1 MIVMLAGLGYLYLV
15 LCFYVVHR
23 TGSTE
28 GLADI
33 GDAALLSVAADGAG
47 RRRWTAQVARV
58 VMCAL
63 EAGSARDPPTPAG
76 L

>member
-1 MIVMLAGLGYLYLV
+1 MIIMLAGLGYLYLV
-15 LCFYVVHR
+15 LCFYLVHR

-28 GLADI
+28 GLAGIGNTTVLAVATPAWPSAPACAPNSPDI
-33 GDAALLSVAADGAG
+33 M
-47 RRRWTAQVARV
+47 RT
-58 VMCAL
+58 L

>member
-1 MIVMLAGLGYLYLV
+1 MKIAMIVMLAGLGYLYLA

-33 GDAALLSVAADGAG
+33 GNAAVLSVAATG
-47 RRRWTAQVARV
+47 VAV
-58 VMCAL
+58 A
-63 EAGSARDPPTPAG
+63 AG
-76 L
+76 LRAK

>member
-1 MIVMLAGLGYLYLV
+1 VKIAMIIMLAGLGYLYLV

-33 GDAALLSVAADGAG
+33 GNATLLSVAATGLA
-47 RRRWTAQVARV
+47 VA
-58 VMCAL
+58 
-63 EAGSARDPPTPAG
+63 AG
-76 L
+76 LRK